1 MDRAPA
7 IARLL
12 EMAVRSAYVRS
23 GADER
28 HLTDWPVLRF
38 LVQAG
43 NEARTCAGLQRFLG
57 VDDKACAAIV
67 DRLLMSGLVCE
78 AAERRLDITQAGRDI
93 LTHDPSL
100 RLAAAITTLTPNLQ
114 SSLVAGLEAVL
125 ASLSHP
131 EVRRH

>member
-43 NEARTCAGLQRFLG
+43 NEARTRAGLQRFLG

-67 DRLLMSGLVCE
+67 DRLLMSGLEQTQLQLNLGDSRFKRLMIPFVSAGQE
-78 AAERRLDITQAGRDI
+78 AGG
-93 LTHDPSL
+93 HDTSPVDGS
-100 RLAAAITTLTPNLQ
+100 A
-114 SSLVAGLEAVL
+114 
-125 ASLSHP
+125 
-131 EVRRH
+131 